1 MPEYKQLPLT
11 GNQNDYYLTETE
23 LIGLADVRKVLS
35 KFYSDNKEFNPRQ
48 LHYIVTAESN
58 DKHLDVLLG
67 I

>member
-11 GNQNDYYLTETE
+11 GNQNDYFLTETE
-23 LIGLADVRKVLS
+23 LIGLVDLRKALN

-48 LHYIVTAESN
+48 LHYIITAEFN
-58 DKHLDVLLG
+58 DNHLDALLG